1 MKQQSFFRNLGWPG
15 LLVLAMLIVVAAFF
29 VYELVSVGSDPGPT
43 AVAMSAAEVDAL
55 LEDADPTRAEALLTR
70 YGCTACHVQGA
81 QNGIAPPFEGVGAR
95 AAERV
100 PGMSASAYLYDSIV
114 HPTDYI
120 VEGYAPS
127 MAQDFGQRLT
137 QQELADI
144 VAYLLEQ

>member
-1 MKQQSFFRNLGWPG
+1 
-15 LLVLAMLIVVAAFF
+15 
-29 VYELVSVGSDPGPT
+29 
-43 AVAMSAAEVDAL
+43 
-55 LEDADPTRAEALLTR
+55 
-70 YGCTACHVQGA
+70 
-81 QNGIAPPFEGVGAR
+81 
-95 AAERV
+95 
-100 PGMSASAYLYDSIV
+100 MSASAYLYDSIV